1 MLNNNLSS
9 KLNCN
14 SSQFLFFLVNSYISK
29 LLIRKSIYYWTD
41 CEDSSLFV
49 CSKITHDF
57 VSINK
62 EQRYVIYVILWVM
75 CVCGVISCERL
86 SLIKYSKSFL
96 LQNFLV
102 DKILIMFF
110 QLSFIQSFDHK
121 SLFPS
126 RILIICYETYIFGIV
141 PDIYLIHAAG
151 CGEVSFIKFLK
162 GPNIL

>member
-1 MLNNNLSS
+1 MFMLNNNLSS
-9 KLNCN
+9 KLDCN

-57 VSINK
+57 VSTNK

-86 SLIKYSKSFL
+86 SSGKIIFVTKLFGR
-96 LQNFLV
+96 QDFDNVFLV
-102 DKILIMFF
+102 VLYTEF
-110 QLSFIQSFDHK
+110 
-121 SLFPS
+121 
-126 RILIICYETYIFGIV
+126 
-141 PDIYLIHAAG
+141 
-151 CGEVSFIKFLK
+151 
-162 GPNIL
+162 